1 MCILMFDI
9 QEFIVETSETVVT
22 EGVEVETEPLETEE
36 TFEPPQPVLQQQP
49 QPQQQVHEDVG
60 VGEFTAI
67 VYQDTEQFYT
77 ETIVTDS
84 GMALPVEVETT
95 EIRQVRRTI
104 IIIIMCWE
112 NFGYK
117 LLISRFP

>member
-1 MCILMFDI
+1 M
-9 QEFIVETSETVVT
+9 ETSETVVT

-36 TFEPPQPVLQQQP
+36 TFEPPQPVLHQQP

-104 IIIIMCWE
+104 IMCWE
-112 NFGYK
+112 HLGYK